1 MALFSR
7 RPKKSDESERPSAEE
22 LDTAPE
28 TSADADAAVSDGA
41 ASGVATSD
49 IAPVP
54 DAAPVPQVGISLT
67 TYGSPGTPATLDAE
81 PAPGAAPTASGP
93 AAPPGAAPPAAR
105 PSVPGLPDNR
115 LLRDALAA
123 LSPTPTPPE
132 LLNVARQLLQGRV
145 YVRVR
150 GDARELIAANQGLP
164 MAVATIADKKYVL
177 AFSGGEPI
185 QRAVRLDG
193 DSATSAIGIPVTQL
207 LRHVVD
213 GDFGGV
219 VLDHASGPATAVLPR
234 ALLEKA
240 LADLDE
246 TQAVKSALVGE
257 RSEESIAALV
267 QALTTSPVWIAARR
281 NDDGQ
286 VGVSEVRTSDG
297 TRMLE
302 VFSHP
307 LELHV
312 LGRGD
317 QSVRVTA
324 EQLAKALAGDEG
336 LGGLIVNPH
345 GPWMR
350 LSREDLAPLL
360 ALA

>member
-7 RPKKSDESERPSAEE
+7 RPKKSDESAVE
-22 LDTAPE
+22 LPDESDTTPNA
-28 TSADADAAVSDGA
+28 AADAAGA
-41 ASGVATSD
+41 DAVTDAAAD
-49 IAPVP
+49 AAEPVP
-54 DAAPVPQVGISLT
+54 TVGISLT
-67 TYGSPGTPATLDAE
+67 TYGSPGTPATLDNA
-81 PAPGAAPTASGP
+81 PAPASTEATTP
-93 AAPPGAAPPAAR
+93 ATPMLPPR
-105 PSVPGLPDNR
+105 VSIPGLPDNV
-115 LLRDALAA
+115 LLRDALEA
-123 LSPTPTPPE
+123 LPPRPSPQE
-132 LLNVARQLLQGRV
+132 LLNVARQLLQGRI

-150 GDARELIAANQGLP
+150 GDARELIAANKGLP
-164 MAVATIADKKYVL
+164 MAVATISDTKYVL

-185 QRAVRLDG
+185 QKSARVDG
-193 DSATSAIGIPVTQL
+193 DDSSSAVGIPVTQL

-213 GDFGGV
+213 GDFGGI

-246 TQAVKSALVGE
+246 SQAIKSALVGE
-257 RSEESIAALV
+257 RSDESIAALV
-267 QALTTSPVWIAARR
+267 TALTTAPVWVAARK
-281 NDDGQ
+281 NEDGQ
-286 VGVSEVRTSDG
+286 VGVSEVRTVDG

-307 LELHV
+307 LELYA

-317 QSVRVTA
+317 QSVRIGPQ
-324 EQLAKALAGDEG
+324 QLAKALAGDPG
-336 LGGLIVNPH
+336 LGGLIVNPR

-350 LSREDLAPLL
+350 LTRDELAPLM